1 MSNKWRSSKKVSVS
15 GSAFKRARLAT
26 RNEDED
32 LKRGEYGH
40 GSQEWLAEQA
50 RVSTRTVNELEAGRA
65 TVKTVDAVSNVLAI
79 NGREY
84 IQGYGEDFT
93 TCRATGVVDFRPRI
107 SGRVPGNETAYL
119 QAAFFVTLDP
129 LVIIVDDDFTDTAKM
144 QRMELNLTVGDMSID
159 FSWLY
164 SVNLTN
170 RATTWLGDEEDVREV
185 DIITHEPHQ
194 KSYMFRQDSHKQIS
208 WEQFINHLE
217 ATDDHRILLT
227 VKIVFEHFE
236 RQDHILVAVEE
247 MKSLF
252 EVSYPKKYPYWVQ
265 PKALMV

>member
-1 MSNKWRSSKKVSVS
+1 MSNKWRSSKKVTVS
-15 GSAFKRARLAT
+15 GPAFKRARLAT

-50 RVSTRTVNELEAGRA
+50 RVSTRTVNELEAGKA
-65 TVKTVDAVSNVLAI
+65 TLKTVDAVSEILSI

-93 TCRATGVVDFRPRI
+93 TCHATGVVDFRPRI
-107 SGRVPGNETAYL
+107 SGRLPDNETAYL
-119 QAAFFVTLDP
+119 QAAFFVALDP
-129 LVIIVDDDFTDTAKM
+129 LVIVVDDDFTDSAKVK
-144 QRMELNLTVGDMSID
+144 RMELNLSVGDMNID

-164 SVNLTN
+164 TVSLTS
-170 RATTWLGDEEDVREV
+170 RSTTWLGDEEDVREV
-185 DIITHEPHQ
+185 DILAHEPHQ
-194 KSYMFRQDSHKQIS
+194 KSYMFRQNALRHIS
-208 WEQFINHLE
+208 WEQFIDHIG

-227 VKIVFEHFE
+227 LKVVFEYFE
-236 RQDHILVAVEE
+236 KQDHILVSVEE
-247 MKSLF
+247 MKGLF
-252 EVSYPKKYPYWVQ
+252 EVSYPPKYPYWLQ